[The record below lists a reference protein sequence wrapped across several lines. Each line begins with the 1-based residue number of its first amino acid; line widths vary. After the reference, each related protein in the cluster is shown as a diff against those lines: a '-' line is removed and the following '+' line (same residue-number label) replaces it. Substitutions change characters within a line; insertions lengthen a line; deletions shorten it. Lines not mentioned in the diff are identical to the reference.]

1 MVLVHDE
8 TESVLDTLFPV
19 TDNLR
24 PSTLFPILDLFYYDA
39 SKRVREQAIEGAGAG
54 NTSARINHHPTTTTT
69 AASKI
74 EKPPVNIFLSPSYTV
89 TVITSTC
96 NCFWGGH
103 SLGNAP
109 EQVPPLI
116 I

>member
-74 EKPPVNIFLSPSYTV
+74 EKPPVNIFLSPTNALRRK
-89 TVITSTC
+89 TS
-96 NCFWGGH
+96 
-103 SLGNAP
+103 GNTFTRNAF
-109 EQVPPLI
+109 L
-116 I
+116 